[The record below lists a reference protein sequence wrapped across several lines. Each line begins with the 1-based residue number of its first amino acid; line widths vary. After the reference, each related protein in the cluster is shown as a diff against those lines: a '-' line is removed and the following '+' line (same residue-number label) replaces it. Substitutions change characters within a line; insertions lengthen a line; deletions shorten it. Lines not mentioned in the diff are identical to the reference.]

1 MTKFIALFSSPKVL
15 NIRPYNTNA
24 LKINVSTVTIH
35 RNHRKVEFGRRF
47 KLDDNP
53 LHHILYILYSMKQL
67 YYTWANFYIMIAINL
82 L

>member
-1 MTKFIALFSSPKVL
+1 MTKLIALFSSPKVL

-24 LKINVSTVTIH
+24 LKTNVRTVTIH

-53 LHHILYILYSMKQL
+53 LYYIVQFIFHETIILCLG
-67 YYTWANFYIMIAINL
+67 
-82 L
+82 